1 MIIDHFLYCRV
12 VTPLPIFPLP
22 PFPSLSVSEEGLER
36 SAPVLRGQS
45 LSRCHLQPA
54 AAESL
59 WGHLLLSLAAECLI
73 SPALATSAPRLLT
86 LCTSSPSGR
95 KSLSVLEPW
104 AGCLWQMVHSW
115 YTKQGHLLPLTTTS
129 AYRPRLFP
137 SLPLI
142 PSFPSRFKSG
152 STSAKNPSLLF

>member
-36 SAPVLRGQS
+36 SAPFLRGQS

-59 WGHLLLSLAAECLI
+59 WGHLLLSPAAECLS
-73 SPALATSAPRLLT
+73 SPALATSALT
-86 LCTSSPSGR
+86 PAHCTSSPSGW

-104 AGCLWQMVHSW
+104 AGCLWQMVYPW
-115 YTKQGHLLPLTTTS
+115 YTKWGHVLPLATTS

-137 SLPLI
+137 SPPLI
-142 PSFPSRFKSG
+142 PSFPSKFKSG
-152 STSAKNPSLLF
+152 STSTKNPSLMF